1 MLRRRAQFIEAI
13 RAFFREREV
22 LEVDTPLLASCGATD
37 PHLDSIT
44 ANYHAAPGQSSRP
57 LYLQTSP
64 EFAMKR
70 LLALGSG
77 PIFQLGHCFRDGE
90 RGRRHNP
97 EFTMLEW
104 YRPGFDLADLMAEV
118 AELVHC
124 VAAVSLGERL
134 TYREA
139 FYRHAAIDPF
149 SATDMELAARA
160 STLSGLPAEGMERD
174 DALDIIL
181 SHQVEPR
188 LGFNGATFIYHYPP
202 SQAALARVCE
212 EEDGTRVAQRFE
224 LYIQGLEIANG
235 YFELTDAAEQARRFA
250 ADNERRRVLGKP
262 EVPVDTRLLAA
273 LASGL
278 PSCAGV
284 ALGVDRLL
292 MIATGAET
300 IDAVLPFPL
309 DRA

>member
-1 MLRRRAQFIEAI
+1 MLRRRARFIDAI
-13 RAFFREREV
+13 RGFFRERDV

-44 ANYHAAPGQSSRP
+44 ASYHAAPGQAP
-57 LYLQTSP
+57 GQLYLQTSP

-70 LLALGSG
+70 LLANGCG

-104 YRPGFDLADLMAEV
+104 YRPGFALSELMTEVADLVQDV
-118 AELVHC
+118 AGVH
-124 VAAVSLGERL
+124 LGEHL

-139 FYRHAAIDPF
+139 FQRHADVDPF
-149 SATDMELAARA
+149 LATDAELAVLACA
-160 STLSGLPAEGMERD
+160 LSGLSAAGMERD

-181 SHQVEPR
+181 SHRVEPR
-188 LGFNGATFIYHYPP
+188 LGLDGATFLYHYPP
-202 SQAALARVCE
+202 SQAALARIRE

-224 LYIQGLEIANG
+224 LYIKGLEIANG
-235 YFELTDAAEQARRFA
+235 YFELTDATEQADRFA
-250 ADNERRRVLGKP
+250 ADNERRRALGKP
-262 EVPVDTRLLAA
+262 EVPVDARLLAA

-292 MIATGAET
+292 MIAAGVDS
-300 IDAVLPFPL
+300 IDAVLAFPI
-309 DRA
+309 DRI